1 VQKSLL
7 NLRSSRLL
15 VSFTKPG
22 DRFHHSVATSVAA
35 ADEVCC
41 QSGAGPSEAG
51 HSGAGTPQE
60 FWPADPP
67 LQQLV
72 LEDMGSPPRRVALG
86 VGMSGHGH
94 WSLAAEVIDETIGV
108 IQFDWACRIHRAA
121 ARLVSTYQL
130 DASLAQAHG
139 RITEEEGQWRLADG
153 RLLIIAVTQGRMRW
167 SPDEGLISIE
177 PVTDIQRIGTHC
189 WRYCFCV
196 E

>member
-1 VQKSLL
+1 MQKNPL

-22 DRFHHSVATSVAA
+22 DRFHHSIATSGAA
-35 ADEVCC
+35 TDQICC
-41 QSGAGPSEAG
+41 QSA
-51 HSGAGTPQE
+51 SGQSGVGTPHE

-72 LEDMGSPPRRVALG
+72 LEDMLSPPRRVALG

-94 WSLAAEVIDETIGV
+94 WSLAAEVIDETIGA

-130 DASLAQAHG
+130 DASFARAHE
-139 RITEEEGQWRLADG
+139 RITEERGQWRMADG
-153 RLLIIAVTQGRMRW
+153 RLLTIAVAQGHMRW
-167 SPDEGLISIE
+167 LPDEGLISIE
-177 PVTDIQRIGTHC
+177 PVTDIQQMGTHC
-189 WRYCFCV
+189 WRYCFSV
-196 E
+196 D